1 MTMAPDES
9 KPDGLWSDFK
19 QFLAERVPLWIGVA
33 VLAVALLVWLAW
45 SSVQIPDSPF
55 TYRVQ

>member
-1 MTMAPDES
+1 
-9 KPDGLWSDFK
+9 
-19 QFLAERVPLWIGVA
+19 